1 MLCIVHRKG
10 FIRNRIDKDA
20 FSNTD
25 TPVRPP
31 VSITSLYFFLS
42 HFKFLPLLLQS
53 FDNSRLKFSKN
64 YSYRD

>member
-31 VSITSLYFFLS
+31 VSITSLFIFFFL
-42 HFKFLPLLLQS
+42 KLQIS
-53 FDNSRLKFSKN
+53 PTFIAIV
-64 YSYRD
+64 RD